1 MTTREEA
8 ERKACE
14 LNEEAPRSMVAG
26 GLFYSVDQSP
36 ETGAWRVLENRAH
49 YCRKVVA
56 S

>member
-1 MTTREEA
+1 MPEEA
-8 ERKACE
+8 ERKAAE
-14 LNEEAPRSMVAG
+14 LNSDVPFRLSAQ